1 MKNLAILLI
10 VLMAQTVSAKRE
22 TKISIPYTIELD
34 SAVDYVDKNKVLV
47 EIILN
52 DTDGHILGFEGI
64 NLFFQDL
71 NVTPVLHHT
80 FDSTGYYKK
89 LIDPLSKH
97 LQVRD
102 PRIEGSFIDT
112 PGFNYDQI
120 PKGYYGV
127 YTSLIEMKGGHHLK
141 IIFNMEQGFAA
152 VSDKP
157 IIYLYPEKE
166 TKVDV
171 KLYPK
176 GEIKFSYPVY
186 NNGWSYTVTPDG
198 VLHSENRNYYYLFW
212 EGHHTHKLLSDSDM
226 KKGFVIKGSKTQE
239 FFEEVLPKMG
249 LTPTEYNE
257 FIVYWTPLMQNNK
270 YNFIHFKF
278 TEAYAKDIAGI
289 EITPKPDNI
298 FRMFMVYKPLYGK
311 IEVKAQEIQK
321 AKREGFTVI
330 EWGGSEFKE
339 LKTAE

>member
-1 MKNLAILLI
+1 MKNLISLF
-10 VLMAQTVSAKRE
+10 VSLCVFSSKAEIGEKSALPY
-22 TKISIPYTIELD
+22 SIEMD
-34 SAVDYVDKNKVLV
+34 SAVNYVASNQVLV
-47 EIILN
+47 EFILN
-52 DTDGHILGFEGI
+52 DINGQNLGFNGI
-64 NLFFQDL
+64 QVYFQD
-71 NVTPVLHHT
+71 NNQTPDLIHT
-80 FDSTGYYKK
+80 FDSTGLFKK
-89 LIDPLSKH
+89 LITPRSKFI
-97 LQVRD
+97 QIRD
-102 PRIEGSFIDT
+102 PRIEASYVDT
-112 PGFNYDQI
+112 PGIVENI
-120 PKGYYGV
+120 PSGYYGL

-141 IIFNMEQGFAA
+141 IKFNLEMGYP
-152 VSDKP
+152 VISDKP

-186 NNGWSYTVTPDG
+186 DNGWSYTVTPDG

-226 KKGFVIKGSKTQE
+226 KKGFVVKGSRTQE
-239 FFEEVLPKMG
+239 FFEDVLPKMG

-278 TEAYAKDIAGI
+278 TEEYARDIAEI

-311 IEVKAQEIQK
+311 IEVEAQKIKKAN
-321 AKREGFTVI
+321 REGFTVI

-339 LKTAE
+339 AKTAE